1 MTFGLSQ
8 AYFEGKRGGFY
19 WVLFLWLC
27 FHISSTEKPQS
38 WGRLPVPAF
47 AAVWCT
53 GDTSH
58 ELCPLLCTY
67 LWGRKVTPRCQVRDT
82 AQPARLAREEPQMSL
97 RSFPKGLI
105 FVCLF
110 SSLYEFKIQNC
121 SCQTRMD
128 PSLSEIHALLL
139 QLDFFSAALGE
150 VVQLLVL
157 SIIHELLYSGLRL
170 LLPGGDCSS
179 AAFSRFCITV
189 LVK

>member
-1 MTFGLSQ
+1 MVTSQICEFGNWIPEELTGCLWDLEEVSGLTMTFGLSQ

-121 SCQTRMD
+121 SC
-128 PSLSEIHALLL
+128 
-139 QLDFFSAALGE
+139 
-150 VVQLLVL
+150 
-157 SIIHELLYSGLRL
+157 
-170 LLPGGDCSS
+170 
-179 AAFSRFCITV
+179 
-189 LVK
+189 